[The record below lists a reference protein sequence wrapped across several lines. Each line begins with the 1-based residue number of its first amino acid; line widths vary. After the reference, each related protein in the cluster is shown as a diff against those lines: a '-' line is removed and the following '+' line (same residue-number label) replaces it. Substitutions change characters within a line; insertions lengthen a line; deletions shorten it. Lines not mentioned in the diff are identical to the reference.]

1 MRKRVVLPFFLLF
14 LFLFFFFGGGG
25 VSAFCFLS
33 SSLFALLC
41 AEHHPAPVVEQDKRQ
56 VSDTAL

>member
-25 VSAFCFLS
+25 GFCFL
-33 SSLFALLC
+33 LFELVTFRIA
-41 AEHHPAPVVEQDKRQ
+41 VR
-56 VSDTAL
+56 